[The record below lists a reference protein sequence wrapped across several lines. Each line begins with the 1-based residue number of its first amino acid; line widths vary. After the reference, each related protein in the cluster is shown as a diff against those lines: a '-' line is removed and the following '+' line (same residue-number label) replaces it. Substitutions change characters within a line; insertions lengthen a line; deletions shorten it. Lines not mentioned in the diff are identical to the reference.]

1 MPAASCRMN
10 PARTSSWWLATEAAA
25 GVSLRV
31 GTNEREVRMAGTYL
45 ITAAPRKSVGPPC
58 RRPLSLPLELAVD
71 RVLELLV
78 RHGAVD
84 EHAVHEERRRP
95 ADARLLAGLL
105 VRLDQRALLAAVQAL
120 IEPRAVEPQLLRV
133 ALQVLDG
140 ELLLVGEHAVVQL
153 PELVAA
159 LVGRA
164 GARLGRLLREGVEVE
179 REVAE
184 DEAHL
189 ADVLLHQPLHHRVLA
204 PAVRALEI
212 GELHDGDRSVL
223 RPARRPGGGHLDAGQ
238 VRLRQR
244 DLHAVLRLQVLH
256 HLGELVA
263 ALLLLQVGRSE
274 EHTSEL

>member
-10 PARTSSWWLATEAAA
+10 PARTSSWWLATEASA

-31 GTNEREVRMAGTYL
+31 GTNEREVRMAGPYL
-45 ITAAPRKSVGPPC
+45 MTAAPWKSVGPPY

-84 EHAVHEERRRP
+84 EHAVDEECRRP
-95 ADARLLAGLL
+95 ADARLLAGLP

-120 IEPRAVEPQLLRV
+120 VEPQLLRV
-133 ALQVLDG
+133 ALQVLHG
-140 ELLLVGEHAVVQL
+140 ELLLVGEHAVMQL

-179 REVAE
+179 
-184 DEAHL
+184 
-189 ADVLLHQPLHHRVLA
+189 
-204 PAVRALEI
+204 
-212 GELHDGDRSVL
+212 
-223 RPARRPGGGHLDAGQ
+223 
-238 VRLRQR
+238 
-244 DLHAVLRLQVLH
+244 
-256 HLGELVA
+256 
-263 ALLLLQVGRSE
+263 
-274 EHTSEL
+274 

>member
-10 PARTSSWWLATEAAA
+10 PARTSSWWLATEASA

-120 IEPRAVEPQLLRV
+120 VEPRAVEPQLLRV

-164 GARLGRLLREGVEVE
+164 GARLGRFLREGT
-179 REVAE
+179 
-184 DEAHL
+184 
-189 ADVLLHQPLHHRVLA
+189 
-204 PAVRALEI
+204 
-212 GELHDGDRSVL
+212 
-223 RPARRPGGGHLDAGQ
+223 
-238 VRLRQR
+238 
-244 DLHAVLRLQVLH
+244 
-256 HLGELVA
+256 VA
-263 ALLLLQVGRSE
+263 ATSTRGRFGCASVIC
-274 EHTSEL
+274 TPCFAFKSSTTLASWSRPFCCFR

>member
-10 PARTSSWWLATEAAA
+10 PARTSSWWLATEASA

-120 IEPRAVEPQLLRV
+120 VEPRAVEPQHPSRSPS
-133 ALQVLDG
+133 G
-140 ELLLVGEHAVVQL
+140 
-153 PELVAA
+153 PRR
-159 LVGRA
+159 RA
-164 GARLGRLLREGVEVE
+164 
-179 REVAE
+179 
-184 DEAHL
+184 
-189 ADVLLHQPLHHRVLA
+189 
-204 PAVRALEI
+204 
-212 GELHDGDRSVL
+212 S
-223 RPARRPGGGHLDAGQ
+223 AGW
-238 VRLRQR
+238 
-244 DLHAVLRLQVLH
+244 
-256 HLGELVA
+256 
-263 ALLLLQVGRSE
+263 
-274 EHTSEL
+274 